1 MRRRPLTLAIGIALA
16 AALGAAP
23 AGASAA
29 GRRVLVLPFEV
40 RAAVP
45 AAVGS
50 RVADALSLAV
60 AAAGYETVVGDDV
73 AAFLRSERVRYLD
86 SLAPA
91 EQAKLVK
98 AFGADAV
105 LAGTVLAFDERKAAR
120 DPLVSIR
127 TTLVAPDGA
136 LLWTNVTTLTGAG
149 EEGAFGRGRVD
160 AIEPLLRRAAR
171 RIAQAFPAELGR
183 VRVDR
188 AASRWKRPRVFRDRR
203 FLQGERRIA
212 ILPLESAASD
222 PTAPRVL
229 DAVLRHRF
237 GERRGVEVVSAGALR
252 AAIVAGILQPPA
264 NMPLAQLRQLGQ
276 ALNVQHFLGGE
287 IFEYGTGTRGA
298 VVELSLSLVDVD
310 TGAVV
315 WSALHRRS
323 ARDYD
328 RPFSGRE
335 PELVEVADRMIAELA
350 DAFTH

>member
-1 MRRRPLTLAIGIALA
+1 MRRRPHTLAIGIALA

-45 AAVGS
+45 PAVGA
-50 RVADALSLAV
+50 RVAEALSLAV
-60 AAAGYETVVGDDV
+60 AAVGYETVTGDDV
-73 AAFLRSERVRYLD
+73 SAFLRSRRIRYLD

-91 EQAKLVK
+91 EQLEVVK
-98 AFGADAV
+98 TFGVDAV
-105 LAGTVLAFDERKAAR
+105 LAGTVLAWDPRTAAR
-120 DPLVSIR
+120 DPLVSVR
-127 TTLVAPDGA
+127 TTLVAPGGE

-149 EEGAFGRGRVD
+149 QEGAFGRGRVEAID
-160 AIEPLLRRAAR
+160 ALVRLAVRD
-171 RIAQAFPAELGR
+171 IAQAFPPELAR
-183 VRVDR
+183 VRIDH
-188 AASRWKRPRVFRDRR
+188 AASRWKRPRVFRDRT

-212 ILPLESAASD
+212 ILPLDNATPDPVAA
-222 PTAPRVL
+222 RVL

-237 GERRGVEVVSAGALR
+237 GERRGVEVVPAGELR
-252 AAIVAGILQPPA
+252 GAIVEKILQPPA
-264 NMPLAQLRQLGQ
+264 NMPLSQLRQLGQ
-276 ALNVQHFLGGE
+276 ALNVHHFLAGA

-315 WSALHRRS
+315 WSALHRRT

-328 RPFSGRE
+328 RPFAGRE
-335 PELVEVADRMIAELA
+335 PELVEVADRMVAELA